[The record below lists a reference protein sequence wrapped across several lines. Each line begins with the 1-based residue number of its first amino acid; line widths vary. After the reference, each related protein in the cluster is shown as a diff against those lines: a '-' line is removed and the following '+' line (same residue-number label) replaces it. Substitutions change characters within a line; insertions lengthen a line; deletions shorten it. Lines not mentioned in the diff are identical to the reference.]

1 MMINYNIHLIFY
13 AIHKM
18 HFLSFRVHSFMT
30 SYASFFFFFPFIL
43 QSNSRGCHIPPFTF
57 HEWLVYIISMNMLI
71 KKTMI
76 LLYIISSLTY
86 FYYFGL
92 TWRAILC
99 NQNST
104 LNWIGSKFLVQNWEI
119 QEEFAQRDTIERRMK
134 RLH

>member
-1 MMINYNIHLIFY
+1 
-13 AIHKM
+13 
-18 HFLSFRVHSFMT
+18 
-30 SYASFFFFFPFIL
+30 
-43 QSNSRGCHIPPFTF
+43 
-57 HEWLVYIISMNMLI
+57 MNMLI